1 MGRRRVG
8 WKKALRFIIM
18 RLRSRGRASSK
29 HCNHFTIL
37 QIEVLTSTGTDKLTF
52 QLLRLFLLPT
62 NTWVVLLEVKWVTN
76 FAIFF
81 LSLFSR
87 PLAWR
92 KSSHH
97 PSLLWGYVMSYLIT
111 DDMRG
116 MTSLWRTWDD
126 SEIVLM
132 CEVKRRGSEEERK
145 WGGEDNC
152 STLNLF
158 KVTRVKLYH
167 HKSIDCKRYNKCSS

>member
-37 QIEVLTSTGTDKLTF
+37 QIEVLTFTSTDKLTF
-52 QLLRLFLLPT
+52 PLLRLFLLPT
-62 NTWVVLLEVKWVTN
+62 NTWVVLLDMKWVTN
-76 FAIFF
+76 FGICF
-81 LSLFSR
+81 LSLLSR

-97 PSLLWGYVMSYLIT
+97 PSLLWGYVMSYLVT

-116 MTSLWRTWDD
+116 MTSLWGHETTVRLPSCVKWRG
-126 SEIVLM
+126 E
-132 CEVKRRGSEEERK
+132 EVRRRGQLLYSQPL
-145 WGGEDNC
+145 
-152 STLNLF
+152 ST
-158 KVTRVKLYH
+158 TRVKLYQ
-167 HKSIDCKRYNKCSS
+167 HKAINCKRYNKCSS